1 MPGLSGRA
9 LALTCT
15 GSGLVP
21 SRPPTKKKSS
31 LQRVGNFRL
40 EIFNFMLQ
48 AMGQIKLGV
57 SWYKQY
63 SRKLYEKLNLCGLAC
78 CPGFDPWE
86 REKARNRGREK
97 ESCKELHLGN
107 GLNDHVSIKHSTFP
121 LAPLPYLPFYME
133 CPSPIWKILLSLQKT
148 TLLAK
153 KWSL

>member
-21 SRPPTKKKSS
+21 SRPPTKKKKSS

-57 SWYKQY
+57 S
-63 SRKLYEKLNLCGLAC
+63 
-78 CPGFDPWE
+78 
-86 REKARNRGREK
+86 
-97 ESCKELHLGN
+97 
-107 GLNDHVSIKHSTFP
+107 
-121 LAPLPYLPFYME
+121 
-133 CPSPIWKILLSLQKT
+133 
-148 TLLAK
+148 
-153 KWSL
+153 